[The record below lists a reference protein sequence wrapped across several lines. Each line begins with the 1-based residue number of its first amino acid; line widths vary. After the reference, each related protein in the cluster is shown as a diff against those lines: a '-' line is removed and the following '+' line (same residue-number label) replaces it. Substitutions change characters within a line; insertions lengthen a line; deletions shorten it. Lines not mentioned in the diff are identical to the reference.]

1 MKIRVTGIVK
11 NPEANKSDTVKSVS
25 KGYEFYLF
33 KSEAIISLPNGVSE
47 IKYGDCILF
56 EDGNN
61 IDIKSNSSH
70 LSFDLITFKSADCAK
85 FLSSF
90 NFATQKVY
98 SPIQTY
104 FIDAIR

>member
-1 MKIRVTGIVK
+1 M
-11 NPEANKSDTVKSVS
+11 
-25 KGYEFYLF
+25 
-33 KSEAIISLPNGVSE
+33 
-47 IKYGDCILF
+47 

-61 IDIKSNSSH
+61 IDIKTNSSH

-104 FIDAIR
+104 FIDAILNKVLQFIAKDSHYEHALSLLVQELS